1 MPIQPKFTPEQ
12 FGQSV
17 RNQVDR
23 IEEAILRR
31 MKIAGEEAVNYAR
44 SINTYKDRTG
54 NLRSSI
60 GYVIFKNGAR
70 VFGSDFNKVKDGEK
84 GTETGET
91 LANKVASEFS
101 GRGFVLV
108 VVAGM
113 NYAFY
118 VETKGYDVLTGAE
131 IKTKTKLDGALK
143 RIKNQLSKR

>member
-17 RNQVDR
+17 RKQVDR

-31 MKIAGEEAVNYAR
+31 MKIAGEEAINYAR
-44 SINTYKDRTG
+44 SINTYKDQTG

-60 GYVIFKNGAR
+60 GYVVYKNGSL
-70 VFGSDFNKVKDGEK
+70 FYQSSFNKVKDGGQGQTK
-84 GTETGET
+84 GVD
-91 LANKVASEFS
+91 LAHDVAKGLPAHGFS
-101 GRGFVLV
+101 LV

-131 IKTKTKLDGALK
+131 IKTKEKLDRALK
-143 RIKNQLSKR
+143 RIKIELSKR